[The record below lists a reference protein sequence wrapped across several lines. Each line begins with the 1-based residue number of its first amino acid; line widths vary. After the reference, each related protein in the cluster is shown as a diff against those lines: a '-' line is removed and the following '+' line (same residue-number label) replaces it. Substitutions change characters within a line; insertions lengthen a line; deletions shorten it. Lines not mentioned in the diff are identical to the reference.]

1 MPSSR
6 DLSFK
11 SFAFNKDPSAMSW
24 QSPPRLSMQSCERQ
38 LPYGLWVIFPGGP
51 LQFRQTR
58 GESMET
64 TKTLADE
71 RQAAPVENRTA
82 ATSKAS
88 GSIIDQVLRLFSSV
102 RFGIIMLLLL
112 LPCCMIGMFIMQ
124 QNVQGF
130 RAYYESLSP
139 AQQSIYSALS
149 LFDIYHA
156 WYFTLLLGITG
167 LNIILSSIERFPAA
181 WGYIRKPKLL
191 ASPNFIRAQ
200 MFNSAT
206 EVTVAPY
213 EFSERMSAAWR
224 KRSLRPRINKRGEPI
239 TIFAE
244 RNVWNRLGAYVVHV
258 ALITIF
264 VGGFLT
270 SRYGVGGQ
278 MEIAPGESS
287 QAFLI
292 FDESELAGGRPKQAL
307 LPFTVQCTDLQ
318 QQLIRAEGGLD
329 VMNTID
335 WLSYINIK
343 EEGKEVSALVH
354 LNSPFDYRGYRF
366 FQSSFE
372 AQGYARQITLEFE
385 PASGGPSQEVTI
397 NREGVIDVDGVGRVG
412 YVNFYSDFMMER
424 GTPATV
430 SGDYNNPVAQLR
442 ITSLDGQT
450 TTAFAAS
457 TQAEQQ
463 QTPAQVGEN
472 TVRLKSFEKV
482 ATSHTLTVQYDPG
495 RTPVYV
501 GFTLLFVALCGVFFY
516 SHQRVWA
523 VIEPSGK
530 GSKVYFGGNTNRNRP
545 AFEGR
550 FNLLVQSALEGEIK

>member
-1 MPSSR
+1 M
-6 DLSFK
+6 
-11 SFAFNKDPSAMSW
+11 A
-24 QSPPRLSMQSCERQ
+24 
-38 LPYGLWVIFPGGP
+38 
-51 LQFRQTR
+51 
-58 GESMET
+58 T

-71 RQAAPVENRTA
+71 RLAAPVEHRA
-82 ATSKAS
+82 AAASKAS

-112 LPCCMIGMFIMQ
+112 LLCCMTGMLIVQ

-139 AQQSIYSALS
+139 AQQNIYSTLGF
-149 LFDIYHA
+149 FDIYHA

-167 LNIILSSIERFPAA
+167 LNIILSSIDRFPAA
-181 WGYIRKPKLL
+181 WGYVRKPRLL
-191 ASPNFIRAQ
+191 ASHNFIRAQ

-206 EVTVAPY
+206 EVAVAPC
-213 EFSERMSAAWR
+213 EFSERTTAAWR
-224 KRSLRPRINKRGEPI
+224 KRRLRPRVNKRGETI

-244 RNVWNRLGAYVVHV
+244 RNVWNRLGAYVVHL

-270 SRYGVGGQ
+270 SRYGAGGQ

-307 LPFTVQCTDLQ
+307 LPFTVECTDLQ

-372 AQGYARQITLEFE
+372 AQGYARQVTLEFE
-385 PASGGPSQEVTI
+385 PASGGPSRDVTI
-397 NREGVIDVDGVGRVG
+397 NRDGVTDVEGIGRVE
-412 YVNFYSDFMMER
+412 YVNFYSDFTVEKGR
-424 GTPATV
+424 PKTV
-430 SGDYNNPVAQLR
+430 SGDYNNPVAELR
-442 ITSLDGQT
+442 VTSPEGKT

-457 TQAEQQ
+457 AQAGRQ
-463 QTPAQVGEN
+463 QTPAQEGGNKV
-472 TVRLKSFEKV
+472 TLKSFEKV

-523 VIEPSGK
+523 IIEPNGK
-530 GSKVYFGGNTNRNRP
+530 GSRVYFGGNTNRNRQ

-550 FNLLVQSALEGEIK
+550 FNLLIQSALEGENE